1 MTYADKIFFN
11 GNIYTMNEE
20 APHAEAMAVGGDRLL
35 FVGSNEDVQP
45 FKGPGTEMVDLKGK
59 TVLPGIID
67 SHTHYHWTAK
77 AKKDL
82 ALLGKTLPEIQEI
95 VRKRAEELP
104 EGSWIVGSGWL
115 NALFPGGAWPDR
127 SVLDEVA
134 PNHPVFLI
142 RACGNSYWANTKA
155 FEMAG
160 IDENTPDPNHEILR
174 RPDGTPSGVLMGWFA
189 QNIAKLI
196 PVYQGDEYKRMLRE
210 TQEAYL
216 KYGITSIS
224 DEGAGAFTAFGTG
237 NGKLT
242 VETLKELYEE
252 KAIDLRIYMNVAQI
266 QNEYYKEVLAE
277 GPKTG
282 LYDNHFDLR
291 GVKIWADGSQGTR
304 TAYVIDGYQDDPENH
319 GKRYYEDAEL
329 TRLFKEI
336 NDAGFQTTVHA
347 IGDAACRQII
357 DCYEAAFGADDTT
370 DRRFKIVHFQ
380 LARPEDVKRFVK
392 HHMID
397 NTQFGQYGEDLD
409 FGDVAIGKE
418 QFLQSYDWRTILDL
432 GGRIVGSSDSPL
444 DSANPFEGL
453 YVGVTRRNLAGEN
466 RLDPNPKRG
475 ALTREEALRTY
486 TTDAAYGMFQED
498 LKGALEPGKLADF
511 IVISDD
517 YFECP
522 ENAIK
527 DIKVLRTVIGGKTV
541 WEG

>member
-1 MTYADKIFFN
+1 MDTVFYN
-11 GNIYTMNEE
+11 GKIYTLD
-20 APHAEAMAVGGDRLL
+20 AENSVTDALACRGGKILAAGPQAMSL
-35 FVGSNEDVQP
+35 
-45 FKGPGTEMVDLKGK
+45 KGPDTQMIDLGGK
-59 TVLPGIID
+59 TVIPGIID

-82 ALLGKTLPEIQEI
+82 ALLGKTLPEIQEA
-95 VRKRAEELP
+95 VRQRAQELP
-104 EGSWIVGSGWL
+104 KGSWIVGSGWL

-134 PNHPVFLI
+134 PDHPVFLI

-160 IDENTPDPNHEILR
+160 IDEHTPDPNHEILR

-196 PVYQGDEYKRMLRE
+196 PVYQGEEYKQMLRE
-210 TQEAYL
+210 TQAVYL
-216 KYGITSIS
+216 KYGITGIS

-242 VETLKELYEE
+242 VETLKELYAE

-266 QNEYYKEVLAE
+266 QNDYYEEVLAA
-277 GPKTG
+277 GPQTG
-282 LYDNHFDLR
+282 LYGDHFDFR

-304 TAYVIDGYQDDPENH
+304 TAYVLDGYRDDPANH
-319 GKRYYEDAEL
+319 GKRYYEDEEL
-329 TRLFKEI
+329 TRLFKKNEE
-336 NDAGFQTTVHA
+336 AGFQTTVHA
-347 IGDAACRQII
+347 IGDAACKQII
-357 DCYEAAFGADDTT
+357 DCYEAAFGADDTQ

-380 LARPEDVKRFVK
+380 LAAPEDVRRFVK
-392 HHMID
+392 HHMIC

-409 FGDVAIGKE
+409 FADIAIGKE
-418 QFLQSYDWRTILDL
+418 KFLQSYDWRTILDL
-432 GGRIVGSSDSPL
+432 GGRITGSSDSPL

-466 RLDPNPKRG
+466 ALDPHPERG

-498 LKGALEPGKLADF
+498 LKGSLEPGKLADL

-522 ENAIK
+522 EEAIK
-527 DIKVLRTVIGGKTV
+527 DIQVLRTVIDGKTV
-541 WEG
+541 YQQESL

>member
-1 MTYADKIFFN
+1 MFADQIFYN
-11 GNIYTMNEE
+11 GKIYTMD
-20 APHAEAMAVGGDRLL
+20 AENHVVDSLACKEGKIIAT
-35 FVGSNEDVQP
+35 GSRTGVL
-45 FKGPGTEMVDLKGK
+45 KGPNTQMVDLEGY

-95 VRKRAEELP
+95 VKRRTEELP

-115 NALFPGGAWPDR
+115 NALFPDGAWPDR
-127 SVLDEVA
+127 AVLDEVA
-134 PNHPVFLI
+134 PDHPVFLI

-174 RPDGTPSGVLMGWFA
+174 RADGTPSGVLMGWFA

-196 PVYQGDEYKRMLRE
+196 PVYQGEEYKQMLRE

-252 KAIDLRIYMNVAQI
+252 KAIDLRIYMNVAEI
-266 QNEYYKEVLAE
+266 QHEYYEEVLAA
-277 GPKTG
+277 GPQTG
-282 LYDNHFDLR
+282 LYDDHFDFR

-304 TAYVIDGYQDDPENH
+304 TAYVLNGYKDDPDNH
-319 GKRYYEDAEL
+319 GKRYYEDEEL
-329 TRLFKEI
+329 TRLFKKNEE
-336 NDAGFQTTVHA
+336 AGFQTTVHA
-347 IGDAACRQII
+347 IGDAACKQII
-357 DCYEAAFGADDTT
+357 DCYEAAFGADDTK

-380 LARPEDVKRFVK
+380 LATPEDVRRFVK
-392 HHMID
+392 HHMIC

-409 FGDVAIGKE
+409 FAETAVGKE
-418 QFLQSYDWRTILDL
+418 KFLQSYDWRSILDL
-432 GGRIVGSSDSPL
+432 DGRITGSSDSPL

-453 YVGVTRRNLAGEN
+453 YVGVTRRNLAGDN
-466 RLDPNPKRG
+466 LLDPHPERG
-475 ALTREEALRTY
+475 ALSREEALRTY
-486 TTDAAYGMFQED
+486 TTDAAYGMFQEN
-498 LKGALEPGKLADF
+498 LKGSLEVGKLTDF
-511 IVISDD
+511 IVISND
-517 YFECP
+517 YFTCQED
-522 ENAIK
+522 EIK
-527 DIKVLRTVIGGKTV
+527 DIAVLRTVIGGKTV
-541 WEG
+541 WER